1 MDSNT
6 APWSPP
12 YTLEERLKYAL
23 IPAGLYI
30 HHRVRKEL
38 RRGEPELHLLPFLAD
53 RRKIS
58 LDIGAN
64 KGVYAWM
71 LARCSHEVHAF
82 EPNPKLFRIL
92 QRINGPKLHVSPVAL
107 SNISD
112 KAMLRI
118 PGNAQRG
125 YSNQGSSLSAVKVS
139 GEHGEV
145 EVETKRLDDLDLGDI
160 GFIKIDVEG
169 FEQAVLE
176 GAVETLRRCR
186 PNLLIE
192 MEERHT
198 HKPIE
203 ESLDYIKRLG
213 YEGLF
218 LRNGELV
225 SISRFDPAGMHREC
239 VDRPGY
245 VFNFIFLPD

>member
-1 MDSNT
+1 MNT
-6 APWSPP
+6 PWSPP
-12 YTLEERLKYAL
+12 YTFEERIKYAL

-30 HHRVRKEL
+30 RHRVRKEL

-53 RRKIS
+53 RRRVS

-71 LARCSHEVHAF
+71 LARCSREVHAF

-92 QRINGPKLHVSPVAL
+92 QRISGPNLHVSPIAL
-107 SNISD
+107 SNRSGH
-112 KAMLRI
+112 AMLRI
-118 PGNAQRG
+118 PGNEQRG
-125 YSNQGSSLSAVKVS
+125 YSNQGSSLSAIKVA
-139 GEHGEV
+139 GEHGEI
-145 EVETKRLDDLDLGDI
+145 EVETSRLDDLNLGDI

-169 FEQAVLE
+169 FEQAVIE

-198 HKPIE
+198 HRPIE
-203 ESLDYIKRLG
+203 ESLDYVQRLG
-213 YEGLF
+213 YRGLF
-218 LRNGELV
+218 LRDGELV
-225 SISRFDPAGMHREC
+225 SLSRFDPARMHREC
-239 VDRPGY
+239 VDKPGY